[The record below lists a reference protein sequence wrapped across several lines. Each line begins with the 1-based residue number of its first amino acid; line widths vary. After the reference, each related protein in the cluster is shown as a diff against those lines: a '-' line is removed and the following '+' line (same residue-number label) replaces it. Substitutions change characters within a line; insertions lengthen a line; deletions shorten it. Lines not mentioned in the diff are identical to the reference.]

1 MPSGKKARLMP
12 MVCLVTEV
20 PQEEWPFPR
29 KIHGKDLR
37 DAISEENE
45 ERVQKSQEW
54 KEKGRGIAKIDLIH
68 TFLPDQGCSVILIV
82 EIDRSDKSNR
92 FLFDNLRLRSEMR
105 RASFSER
112 GIIRIF

>member
-1 MPSGKKARLMP
+1 MKRKDRKEKKKNEGLGAECDKP
-12 MVCLVTEV
+12 
-20 PQEEWPFPR
+20 WNKFWK

-37 DAISEENE
+37 DPISEENE

-105 RASFSER
+105 RASFPER